1 MRDLGINP
9 DVAES
14 QFIDL
19 LNEVFGDPKAAAR
32 FMAKMR
38 AAGEELRRTG
48 LSALEGEPPR
58 RRTRKAQPD

>member
-14 QFIDL
+14 RLLDL
-19 LNEVFGDPKAAAR
+19 FNDICDDPKEAAAC
-32 FMAKMR
+32 MAIMR

-48 LSALEGEPPR
+48 LSAPDSDPP
-58 RRTRKAQPD
+58 RTRKARPS